1 MKGQILLDGTI
12 IGSSREKERKMGK
25 RSGYKVFGIR
35 DFLETWN
42 EHQNKDW
49 ESFLDEMRAASG
61 KPNYNEYQLW
71 NRLTAN
77 AKKLKEAGFEA
88 PNIPTRPPKDGFG
101 TSIADVASY
110 LKFKKAKKK

>member
-12 IGSSREKERKMGK
+12 IGNSIEKERKMGK
-25 RSGYKVFGIR
+25 RSGYKVFGIGA
-35 DFLETWN
+35 FLETWN
-42 EHQNKDW
+42 EHQNDDW
-49 ESFLDEMRAASG
+49 ESFVDAMREASK

-71 NRLTAN
+71 NRLQAN
-77 AKKLKEAGFEA
+77 KKKLQEAGYVA

-101 TSIADVASY
+101 TSIADVAFK

>member
-101 TSIADVASY
+101 TSIADVAFN